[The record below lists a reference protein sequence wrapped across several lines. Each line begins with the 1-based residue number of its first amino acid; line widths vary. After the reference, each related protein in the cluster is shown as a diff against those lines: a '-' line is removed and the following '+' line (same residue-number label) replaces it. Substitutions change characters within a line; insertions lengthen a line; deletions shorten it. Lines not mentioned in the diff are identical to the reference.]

1 MGTTGTIMGTSRYLK
16 EQKPDV
22 RIIGLQPK
30 EGSAI
35 AGIRRWPKEYLPT
48 IFQEDRVDETMDISQ
63 REAEGTMRAL
73 AHVEGMFAG
82 PSSGRA
88 VSAAPRL
95 SAKLTNATTV
105 AIICDRGDR
114 YLSTGSTALSSAIAL
129 PGIQH
134 QVAQANGTLLEV
146 EVGPTAIWKDAQHPL
161 RKDEEV
167 QLTGIPT
174 LIHWT
179 PSGPGKRHG
188 TKLQKA
194 SSPADAEALAKQV
207 ISESSKPETCA
218 NGASS

>member
-114 YLSTGSTALSSAIAL
+114 YLST
-129 PGIQH
+129 
-134 QVAQANGTLLEV
+134 
-146 EVGPTAIWKDAQHPL
+146 AIWKDAQHPL